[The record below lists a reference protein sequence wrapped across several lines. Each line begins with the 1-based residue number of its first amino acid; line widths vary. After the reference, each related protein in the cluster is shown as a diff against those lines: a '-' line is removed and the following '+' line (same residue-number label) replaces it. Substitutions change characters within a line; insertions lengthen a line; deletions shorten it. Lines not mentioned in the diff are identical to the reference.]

1 MQPVTRRSFLATSTA
16 GALGV
21 AGAAT
26 IGAPLASA
34 AAAGPADE
42 LSPSEAAAHSGPTM
56 VNIVDAATGRVE
68 ILTPDAR
75 TVSLIDKTIVAR
87 VLRASR

>member
-1 MQPVTRRSFLATSTA
+1 MNPVTLRSFLATSTA

-34 AAAGPADE
+34 ASADTAEE
-42 LSPSEAAAHSGPTM
+42 LTPSEAAAHSGPTL
-56 VNIVDAATGRVE
+56 VHIVDAQRGKIE
-68 ILTPDAR
+68 ILTGNR
-75 TVSLIDKTIVAR
+75 TITVIDKTLVSR
-87 VLRASR
+87 VVRASR

>member
-26 IGAPLASA
+26 LGAPFASA

-42 LSPSEAAAHSGPTM
+42 LSPSEAAAHNGPTM
-56 VNIVDAATGRVE
+56 VNIVDAARGKVE
-68 ILTPDAR
+68 ILHGTR
-75 TVSLIDKTIVAR
+75 TIAVTDKTLVAR

>member
-1 MQPVTRRSFLATSTA
+1 MQPVTRRSFLATGTA
-16 GALGV
+16 GAIGV

-26 IGAPLASA
+26 IGIPFASA
-34 AAAGPADE
+34 AAADPADE

-56 VNIVDAATGRVE
+56 VHIVDAATGTVE
-68 ILTPDAR
+68 ILTADAR
-75 TVSLIDKTIVAR
+75 TIRLKDKTLVAR

>member
-26 IGAPLASA
+26 IGAPFASA
-34 AAAGPADE
+34 AAADSSDQ
-42 LSPSEAAAHSGPTM
+42 LTPSEAAAHSGPTM
-56 VNIVDAATGRVE
+56 VNIVDAARGKVE
-68 ILTPDAR
+68 ILTGTR
-75 TVSLIDKTIVAR
+75 TITVTDKTLVAR

>member
-16 GALGV
+16 GAIGV

-26 IGAPLASA
+26 IGAPFASA
-34 AAAGPADE
+34 AAADPTDE
-42 LSPSEAAAHSGPTM
+42 LTPSEAAAHNEPTM
-56 VNIVDAATGRVE
+56 VHIVDAAAGTVE
-68 ILTPDAR
+68 ILRGKR
-75 TVSLIDKTIVAR
+75 TVAVTDKTLVAR

>member
-26 IGAPLASA
+26 IGAPFASA
-34 AAAGPADE
+34 AAADSSDQ
-42 LSPSEAAAHSGPTM
+42 LTPSEAASHSGHTM
-56 VNIVDAATGRVE
+56 VNIVDAARGHVE
-68 ILTPDAR
+68 IMHGTR
-75 TVSLIDKTIVAR
+75 TIKVTDKTLVAR

>member
-26 IGAPLASA
+26 IGAPFASA
-34 AAAGPADE
+34 AAADSSDE
-42 LSPSEAAAHSGPTM
+42 LTSSEAASHSGPTM
-56 VNIVDAATGRVE
+56 VKIVDAASGKVE
-68 ILTPDAR
+68 ILTGKR
-75 TVSLIDKTIVAR
+75 TIAVTDKTLVAR

>member
-1 MQPVTRRSFLATSTA
+1 MQPVTRRSFLATGTA
-16 GALGV
+16 GAIGV

-26 IGAPLASA
+26 IGAPFASA
-34 AAAGPADE
+34 AAAGTADE

-56 VNIVDAATGRVE
+56 VHIVDAATGTVE
-68 ILTPDAR
+68 ILTADAR
-75 TVSLIDKTIVAR
+75 TIRLKDKTLVAR

>member
-26 IGAPLASA
+26 IGAPFTSA
-34 AAAGPADE
+34 AAAGADE

-56 VNIVDAATGRVE
+56 VNIVDAARGKVE
-68 ILTPDAR
+68 ILHGTR
-75 TVSLIDKTIVAR
+75 TITVTDKTLVAR